1 MKQFTFS
8 DMNRASGEILET
20 AMIEPVALTKRGKE
34 KLIILSATQYRQLVG
49 SPHAVAYTLE
59 DAPDDIHDELM
70 SGLEA
75 ITTGDEPDA

>member
-20 AMIEPVALTKRGKE
+20 AMIEPVVLTKRGKE

-49 SPHAVAYTLE
+49 SSHAVAYTLE
-59 DAPDDIHDELM
+59 DAPDEVHDELM
-70 SGLEA
+70 SGLES
-75 ITTGDEPDA
+75 IITGDKPDV

>member
-34 KLIILSATQYRQLVG
+34 KLIILSAAQYRQLVG
-49 SPHAVAYTLE
+49 SPHTVAYTLE
-59 DAPDDIHDELM
+59 DAPGEVHDELM
-70 SGLEA
+70 SGLDA
-75 ITTGDEPDA
+75 ITTGDKPDA

>member
-34 KLIILSATQYRQLVG
+34 KLIILSATQYRQLVS

-59 DAPDDIHDELM
+59 DAPDEIHDELM

-75 ITTGDEPDA
+75 ITTGDKPDA